1 MTDLFR
7 RPITRAASR
16 GARRALVGL
25 AAVAL
30 SSAALSGCGL
40 GDALAGVQDAP
51 REVSDTAPVSAE
63 SAQAIAA
70 RVLTD
75 ATRAREAT
83 GAEAK
88 QLRAKALT
96 GAALTVT
103 NADSRLAR
111 AGSTSTEPVTKAT
124 PPKVLGISR
133 GNSWP
138 RVMLVQSSREDGR
151 TALNVLVSESAT
163 EPFKLASSAA
173 MQPGTSVAALDSLDR
188 GSPLNPQ
195 GTGLAVAPKALLEEY
210 AASLRFPK
218 PVTAEH
224 VSSSDVFARA
234 VRANAV
240 SQAKSFATLASLTQT
255 HTVQPDNTVVISLR
269 DGGAVVFGLLE
280 RTDTITLK
288 PSGKSLTPSADF
300 QKLLGKK
307 TLTKRAQMRTYET
320 VVFTVPPKTGK
331 ANLVAVDETLVSAKG
346 E

>member
-1 MTDLFR
+1 
-7 RPITRAASR
+7 
-16 GARRALVGL
+16 VGL
-25 AAVAL
+25 VAAGL
-30 SSAALSGCGL
+30 STAALTGCGL
-40 GDALAGVQDAP
+40 GDALVGVKDAP
-51 REVSDTAPVSAE
+51 REVGGTAPVSAE
-63 SAQAIAA
+63 SAETIAA
-70 RVLTD
+70 RVLAD

-88 QLRAKALT
+88 RLRAKALT

-103 NADSRLAR
+103 TADSRLAR
-111 AGSTSTEPVTKAT
+111 AGSTSTEPVTKET

-151 TALNVLVSESAT
+151 TALNVLVSTSASA
-163 EPFKLASSAA
+163 PFKLASSAP
-173 MQPGTSVAALDSLDR
+173 MQPGSSVAALDSLDQ

-195 GTGLAVAPKALLEEY
+195 GTGLAVAPQALLTEY

-218 PVTAEH
+218 PATAAH
-224 VSSSDVFARA
+224 VSSPDAFARA
-234 VRANAV
+234 VRANAA
-240 SQAKSFATLASLTQT
+240 SQARSLAKLASLSQT
-255 HTVQPDNTVVISLR
+255 HAVQPDNTVVISLKN
-269 DGGAVVFGLLE
+269 GGAVVFGLLD

-320 VVFTVPPKTGK
+320 VVFTVPPKSGK
-331 ANLVAVDETLVSAKG
+331 ASLVAVDETLVSAKG